1 MSAQWRKVDAR
12 RREVD
17 AQRRAAAA
25 ILARRRWPALSFEL
39 PAIATISAMPKTKD
53 SPQTRRAIAAR
64 AARLMAEDALSEFG
78 AAKRKAARQLG
89 FADNQALPSN
99 EEVEAELRS
108 YQLLFQ
114 NDEQRERLGELRA
127 IALELMETLSA
138 HQPCLTGA
146 VWNGT
151 AGRDTG
157 VHIDLF
163 TDAAKTVEMKLLS
176 NGTAYRVEERAHFNR
191 ALARKVL
198 ALTFL
203 HDDTPVQLNL
213 YTSDDYRGA
222 LIADATGAAARG
234 GIDAVKELVAQA
246 RSSATVDAFLAA
258 LR

>member
-1 MSAQWRKVDAR
+1 MNVQWRELKSKH
-12 RREVD
+12 RETS
-17 AQRRAAAA
+17 A
-25 ILARRRWPALSFEL
+25 ILARHRWPAVTVAVH
-39 PAIATISAMPKTKD
+39 AIATISAMPKTKD
-53 SPQTRRAIAAR
+53 TPQTRRAIAAR
-64 AARLMAEDALSEFG
+64 AARLMAEDAMSDFG

-99 EEVEAELRS
+99 DEVEAELRS
-108 YQLLFQ
+108 YQTLFQ
-114 NDEQRERLGELRA
+114 NDEQRERLDDLRA
-127 IALELMETLSA
+127 IALELMEMFSA

-157 VHIDLF
+157 VQIDLF
-163 TDAAKTVEMKLLS
+163 TDAAKAVEMKLLS
-176 NGTAYRVEERAHFNR
+176 SGTAYRVEERAHFNR
-191 ALARKVL
+191 ALARKVP

-203 HDDTPVQLNL
+203 HDDTPVQFNL

-222 LIADATGAAARG
+222 LTTDATGSAARG
-234 GIDAVKELVAQA
+234 GIDAVKELMAQA